1 MILYLHFFL
10 VKMRRSH
17 HRSATEYGSHFVKQD
32 ACNGVL
38 SISSYAA
45 SANGRL
51 PPDLHRRDT
60 RIQCT
65 QRKKS
70 WKNAVKSNS
79 EMAVNYRKI
88 ARKEAIIR
96 RKDGCQTWDSLNS
109 SPKVVPHTNLTNVNT
124 VGENLINT
132 PRSVTTKS
140 DVSKEKRLI
149 RTTRNEHEHL

>member
-60 RIQCT
+60 RIQCI
-65 QRKKS
+65 QRKKG
-70 WKNAVKSNS
+70 WIIALKRTS
-79 EMAVNYRKI
+79 EMAVKHPKI
-88 ARKEAIIR
+88 AEKDAIIR
-96 RKDGCQTWDSLNS
+96 RKESCQTLDSLNS
-109 SPKVVPHTNLTNVNT
+109 NRKVVPHSNLTHANT

-140 DVSKEKRLI
+140 DVAKEKCK
-149 RTTRNEHEHL
+149 